1 MRKAAERGAGRR
13 LCALLAVFFCC
24 VSMSAGSLRHM
35 QRTFGSAPG
44 DSAREQEVIFGQFA
58 ACMQL
63 LAEPLRS
70 YFENPDA
77 AHPEC
82 PAALRPENSNFRFS
96 AYDSAGNVI
105 LDTADNSPVRAH
117 QTQTFE
123 LTMFSGAD
131 KPQLRT
137 QQVTIECYLCRDLT
151 ADDNFSRA
159 LHLLWMGAALEDTF
173 WAVSVVAGAV
183 AIVFALLAMR
193 CTLREAGSALRPRG
207 IFAALP
213 PDLYLCCVL
222 PAAVFFARQ
231 LGTIREESILRSYI
245 HSGTGAYRLLQRSLC
260 TTALIALGLFLT
272 LLVLYSVRR
281 SGWRGIFSLKRF
293 ERVPFTR
300 RAIVY
305 LVVMQC
311 VKASAIAL
319 YMYAYTRWVVLFLLL
334 EKAVTLPVIYRML
347 RQSRTLAEQTAQ
359 FVGGDLSGRAQ
370 RERDYATLAQ
380 HGADIDTIVRR
391 ISASADEYIQSSN
404 FKAELITNLSHDI
417 KTPLTSIISYAQLLS
432 QDDLSDA
439 DRKQYLDVL
448 RRHSARLQKLLEDLT
463 DVSDAASGK
472 VQAQMQAVD
481 LCALITQ
488 SAAGFEERLQKRG
501 ITVRFVLPDEPLFA
515 AADAHLLWR
524 VADNLMNNICKYAAA
539 GSQVQIALL
548 DRGDSAAVIY
558 RNRADQ
564 PIRLS
569 GEALMERFVR
579 ADSARTTDGSGL
591 GLSIAHSLLL
601 LQGGRLALHTEGDVF
616 TAQVL
621 LRK

>member
-1 MRKAAERGAGRR
+1 MRKAADTGAGRR
-13 LCALLAVFFCC
+13 LGALLAVFFCF
-24 VSMSAGSLRHM
+24 VSMTAGSLRHM
-35 QRTFGSAPG
+35 QRTFGSVPG
-44 DSAREQEVIFGQFA
+44 DSAREQEVIRAQFA

-82 PAALRPENSNFRFS
+82 PAALQPENSNFRFS
-96 AYDSAGNVI
+96 AYDSAGHVI
-105 LDTADNSPVRAH
+105 LDTTDDSPVRAH

-131 KPQLRT
+131 NPQLRT

-151 ADDNFSRA
+151 ADDYFSRA
-159 LHLLWMGAALEDTF
+159 LLMLRMGAALEDTL
-173 WAVSVVAGAV
+173 WAISVVSGAV
-183 AIVFALLAMR
+183 AIAFALLAGR
-193 CTLREAGSALRPRG
+193 CSLREAGRALHPMSL
-207 IFAALP
+207 FAALP

-222 PAAVFFARQ
+222 PAAVFFVRQ

-245 HSGTGAYRLLQRSLC
+245 LSGTGAYRLLLRSLY
-260 TTALIALGLFLT
+260 TTGLIALGFFFV

-281 SGWRGIFSLKRF
+281 CGWRGVLSLKRF

-300 RAIVY
+300 RTILY
-305 LVVMQC
+305 LVAMQC
-311 VKASAIAL
+311 VKALAIAL
-319 YMYAYTRWVVLFLLL
+319 YMHAYTRWVVLFLLL

-347 RQSRTLAEQTAQ
+347 RQSRALAEQTAQ
-359 FVGGDLSGRAQ
+359 FVAGDLSGRAQ
-370 RERDYATLAQ
+370 GARDYATLAQ
-380 HGADIDTIVRR
+380 HGADIDAIVRR

-432 QDDLSDA
+432 QDNLSAGD
-439 DRKQYLDVL
+439 KKHYLDVL

-472 VQAQMQAVD
+472 MQAQMTVVD

-515 AADAHLLWR
+515 AADARLLWR
-524 VADNLMNNICKYAAA
+524 VADNLMNNICKYAAE

-548 DRGDSAAVIY
+548 DRGDNAAIIY
-558 RNRADQ
+558 RNRAAQ

-616 TAQVL
+616 IAQVL

>member
-1 MRKAAERGAGRR
+1 MRKTAQRGAGRR
-13 LCALLAVFFCC
+13 VCTLLAVFFCF
-24 VSMSAGSLRHM
+24 V
-35 QRTFGSAPG
+35 GSAPG
-44 DSAREQEVIFGQFA
+44 DPVREQEVIRTQFA
-58 ACMQL
+58 VCMQL

-70 YFENPDA
+70 YFENPDE

-82 PAALRPENSNFRFS
+82 PAALQPENSNFRFS
-96 AYDSAGNVI
+96 AYDSAGHVI
-105 LDTADNSPVRAH
+105 LDTTDDAPVRAH

-131 KPQLRT
+131 NPQLRT
-137 QQVTIECYLCRDLT
+137 QQVTIECYLCRDLA
-151 ADDNFSRA
+151 ADDYFSRA
-159 LHLLWMGAALEDTF
+159 LQLLRMGAVLEDTL
-173 WAVSVVAGAV
+173 WSVSVVAGALAV
-183 AIVFALLAMR
+183 VLALLAMR
-193 CTLREAGSALRPRG
+193 CTLREAGHAPHPRG
-207 IFAALP
+207 LFAALP

-222 PAAVFFARQ
+222 PAAVFFVRQ
-231 LGTIREESILRSYI
+231 LGTIREESILRSFIY
-245 HSGTGAYRLLQRSLC
+245 SGTGAYRLLLRSLY
-260 TTALIALGLFLT
+260 TTGLIALGLLFV
-272 LLVLYSVRR
+272 LLVLCSVRR
-281 SGWRGIFSLKRF
+281 GGWRGVLSLKRF

-311 VKASAIAL
+311 VKALAIAL

-347 RQSRTLAEQTAQ
+347 RQSRALAEQTAQ

-380 HGADIDTIVRR
+380 HGADIDAIVRR

-432 QDDLSDA
+432 QDDLPDA
-439 DRKQYLDVL
+439 DRKHYLDVL

-463 DVSDAASGK
+463 DVSDAASGR
-472 VQAQMQAVD
+472 VQAQIEAVD

-501 ITVRFVLPDEPLFA
+501 ITVRFVLPDEPLLA
-515 AADAHLLWR
+515 AADARLLWR
-524 VADNLMNNICKYAAA
+524 VADNLMNNICKYAAE

-548 DRGDSAAVIY
+548 DRGDSAAIIY

-569 GEALMERFVR
+569 GEVLMERFVR